1 MIFVINTTYKL
12 FDGSV
17 NIKHGIAVAPH
28 KAEPRVQSRLIP
40 TSAIKTQ
47 SNLKPSLQVFLLLFT
62 FL

>member
-1 MIFVINTTYKL
+1 MIFLINATHKL
-12 FDGSV
+12 FDLSV
-17 NIKHGIAVAPH
+17 NAKHGIAAAPN

-40 TSAIKTQ
+40 TTAIKTQ